1 MYVSDKMRG
10 DWQRSYGKPVI
21 LPVRHE
27 ISSEEYAM
35 VKDSQ
40 KGGRAHDITFFIFK
54 NEKIALIKKH
64 FFPPGAYRAPSGGLL
79 PDESLE
85 AGTDREAFEETGLKI
100 KLETYW
106 LSVKAEFFCAAQKI
120 DWTTDVFSARATGGT
135 LRVHDT
141 EEIAEVR
148 WGTVEELQGPIRQT
162 LLNTGRSLFRYR
174 VMLTDATVRLLAAQ
188 NTH

>member
-1 MYVSDKMRG
+1 MRR
-10 DWQRSYGKPVI
+10 DWQRNYGKPVV

-27 ISSEEYAM
+27 ISAEEYAM
-35 VKDSQ
+35 VKNSQ
-40 KGGRAHDITFFIFK
+40 KGWRAHDITLFIFE

-64 FFPPGAYRAPSGGLL
+64 FFPRGAYRAPSGGLL
-79 PDESLE
+79 SGESLE
-85 AGTDREAFEETGLKI
+85 AGTDREALEETGLKI
-100 KLETYW
+100 KLEKYL

-120 DWTTDVFSARATGGT
+120 DWTTDVFSARAQGGT
-135 LRVHDT
+135 LRAHDT

-174 VMLTDATVRLLAAQ
+174 VMLTDATVRTLEGRRI
-188 NTH
+188 H